1 LLRNFGAMHWLAE
14 PKPAG
19 RRLVRD
25 GAEEAPPHHEVFPR
39 RSRRSAKNP
48 SRMTADGFLA
58 QQFSVNKIPHRTG
71 PVDPD
76 LDYFSTGAP
85 KGHFARQ
92 ERFPAKWTRFASRK
106 RVKIT
111 NLEPRFDSIET
122 EKARVKGLLQ
132 TIPKAFLTGPR
143 KVVRSGSWC

>member
-1 LLRNFGAMHWLAE
+1 MAARPM
-14 PKPAG
+14 
-19 RRLVRD
+19 VRD

-85 KGHFARQ
+85 KGHFAR
-92 ERFPAKWTRFASRK
+92 RA
-106 RVKIT
+106 
-111 NLEPRFDSIET
+111 
-122 EKARVKGLLQ
+122 KGLLQ